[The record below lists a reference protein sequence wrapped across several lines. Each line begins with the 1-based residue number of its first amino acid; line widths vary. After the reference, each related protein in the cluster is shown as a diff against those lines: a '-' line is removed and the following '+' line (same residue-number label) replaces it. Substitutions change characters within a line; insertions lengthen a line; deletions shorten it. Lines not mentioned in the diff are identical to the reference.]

1 MELLIII
8 LATTAIA
15 CLLIAFITIDNKD
28 MNDNKNIK
36 ENKNIPL
43 EEYYNELVYQKTGK
57 KVEKVV
63 PSSENF
69 KNPDLFKYE
78 LDLKG
83 LYYRSEDS
91 IDRSF
96 SLLKHEELNLI
107 HDKKNRYDPYAMSV
121 YTEDFYHIG
130 FIPREA
136 SFIFSTLY
144 DNGVIVFCRVRNII
158 RLDIPMITLD
168 VAFINEEKI
177 KQIIWIENPK
187 RISRASRNGIV
198 LKQKFIDFISGLSV
212 DQLYVFLNSNEKECK
227 IQESKYCYFD
237 MAGFYSIDILDMN
250 SARISCIFFN
260 KSYYREISDVKFI
273 SNKMIDLNNRLKS
286 HIEQRLTDKII
297 NAPVDED
304 IFSPPLSL
312 AYEYT
317 FERSKYLHNV
327 KRTDLALHLVS
338 SCLDFF
344 NNAPTVKDE
353 EEFFIVEKKPIL
365 LDLQSK
371 YSSLVQ
377 KETEKMRLLEEKKN
391 LELKKKLEKEE
402 ALRQKQYIQ
411 EKYIDVL
418 DRGIEYEKNLDY
430 PSAIKTYYSLFY
442 DESIPLTIYY
452 KVYNRLYLIL
462 SRIRYQEQ
470 QIEIMQ
476 DCIKHLNAYTNLS
489 ESDEKKKDLLMNKIE
504 DRLDEIFDKIKDRL
518 SKPFPMQV
526 KLLKQTIKSSCVA
539 LEKSKLDDDLEAIY
553 INELRIKYYEE
564 KLDKLIH
571 SNH

>member
-317 FERSKYLHNV
+317 FERSKYLHKV

-377 KETEKMRLLEEKKN
+377 KETEKCVYWKRKKIWN
-391 LELKKKLEKEE
+391 
-402 ALRQKQYIQ
+402 
-411 EKYIDVL
+411 
-418 DRGIEYEKNLDY
+418 
-430 PSAIKTYYSLFY
+430 
-442 DESIPLTIYY
+442 
-452 KVYNRLYLIL
+452 
-462 SRIRYQEQ
+462 
-470 QIEIMQ
+470 
-476 DCIKHLNAYTNLS
+476 
-489 ESDEKKKDLLMNKIE
+489 
-504 DRLDEIFDKIKDRL
+504 
-518 SKPFPMQV
+518 
-526 KLLKQTIKSSCVA
+526 
-539 LEKSKLDDDLEAIY
+539 
-553 INELRIKYYEE
+553 
-564 KLDKLIH
+564 
-571 SNH
+571 